1 MSSRIDVDEIR
12 SKTTNG
18 NLTLQPNGTGML
30 VPQRPVAFQVGAT
43 DFDQSGV
50 ADTNNVVQWE
60 FVTLDTGS
68 YWDSTNHRYTPQVAG
83 FYLFGGVV
91 RFSTSPGSYAN
102 TKLRKNGA
110 TESSI
115 QINSGSNSNDI
126 LGNSSIPI
134 PTMLVQMN
142 GSSDYV
148 DVSFASENAPTIS
161 DSDSVPSVFWGVLVH
176 GT

>member
-12 SKTTNG
+12 SKTANG
-18 NLTLQPNGTGML
+18 NLTFQPNGTGML

-43 DFDQSGV
+43 DIDQSGS
-50 ADTNNVVQWE
+50 ADTNNLVQWE

-91 RFSTSPGSYAN
+91 RFATSPGQYAN

-110 TESSI
+110 TQSSI
-115 QINSGSNSNDI
+115 QINSGSSSNDI
-126 LGNSSIPI
+126 LGNSSISI
-134 PTMLVQMN
+134 PTMMVQMN

-148 DVSFASENAPTIS
+148 EVAFASENAPTIS
-161 DSDSVPSVFWGVLVH
+161 DTASAPSVFWGMLVH
-176 GT
+176 AT

>member
-1 MSSRIDVDEIR
+1 LSSRIDVDEIR

-18 NLTLQPNGTGML
+18 NLTFQPNGTGML

-43 DFDQSGV
+43 DIDQSGS
-50 ADTNNVVQWE
+50 ADSSSIVQWE
-60 FVTLDTGS
+60 FVTLDTGG

-91 RFSTSPGSYAN
+91 RFATSPGQYAN
-102 TKLRKNGA
+102 TKLRKNGSNQ
-110 TESSI
+110 SSI
-115 QINSGSNSNDI
+115 QINSGSSSNNI
-126 LGNSSIPI
+126 IGNSSISI
-134 PTMLVQMN
+134 PTMMVQMN

-148 DVSFASENAPTIS
+148 DVAFASENASTIS
-161 DSDSVPSVFWGVLVH
+161 DTNSIPSVFWGLLVH